1 MTKIMW
7 TTNGTMRKIKTQNQ
21 IEMLQFPGL
30 NQDCNIFHLI
40 TTRQGGVSQG
50 NYATMNPAVHVD
62 DDPEAVRKNRELL
75 CEALA
80 IPEDHLVT
88 PTQVHEDQIRIVSGD
103 YLEFT
108 PGMRKDYLAGVD
120 ALITNMPK
128 ICMGVSTAD
137 CVPILLWD
145 PQNKVAAAAH
155 VGWRGTVK
163 QIGVKTVHR
172 MVELFGCH
180 PGHIRAA
187 IGPCIGEKAFEVGD
201 EVVKAFEEIGY
212 SLQEMGSRNPE
223 TGKAHIDLQKANQ
236 LQLQGIGILP
246 QHIEVA
252 GMCTWENQ
260 EELFSA
266 RRLGI
271 QSGRILSAIMIKK

>member
-108 PGMRKDYLAGVD
+108 P
-120 ALITNMPK
+120 
-128 ICMGVSTAD
+128 
-137 CVPILLWD
+137 
-145 PQNKVAAAAH
+145 
-155 VGWRGTVK
+155 
-163 QIGVKTVHR
+163 
-172 MVELFGCH
+172 
-180 PGHIRAA
+180 PG
-187 IGPCIGEKAFEVGD
+187 
-201 EVVKAFEEIGY
+201 
-212 SLQEMGSRNPE
+212 
-223 TGKAHIDLQKANQ
+223 
-236 LQLQGIGILP
+236 
-246 QHIEVA
+246 
-252 GMCTWENQ
+252 
-260 EELFSA
+260 
-266 RRLGI
+266 
-271 QSGRILSAIMIKK
+271 